1 MSATRTPNRIRQRGR
16 KRRGVATLEFAMVLP
31 VLLILTIGTLD
42 LCSLMFLKESVV
54 LAAYEG
60 ARQGVGRDRTNAD
73 ATSRVTAFLDERSV
87 VHSGAGAVTISGAG
101 FDGAET
107 LEAVTVT
114 VTVPADGNLLIPS
127 QLYGGMDVTAE
138 VTMVKEYK
146 NLDNN

>member
-1 MSATRTPNRIRQRGR
+1 MSATRSPKRIRHGVR
-16 KRRGVATLEFAMVLP
+16 KRRGVATIEFAMVLP
-31 VLLILTIGTLD
+31 ALLILTIGTLD

-73 ATSRVTAFLDERSV
+73 ATSRVTDFLDERNV
-87 VHSGAGAVTISGAG
+87 VHSGAGAVTISGSG

-127 QLYGGMDVTAE
+127 QLYGGMEVTAE
-138 VTMVKEYK
+138 VTMVKEYT